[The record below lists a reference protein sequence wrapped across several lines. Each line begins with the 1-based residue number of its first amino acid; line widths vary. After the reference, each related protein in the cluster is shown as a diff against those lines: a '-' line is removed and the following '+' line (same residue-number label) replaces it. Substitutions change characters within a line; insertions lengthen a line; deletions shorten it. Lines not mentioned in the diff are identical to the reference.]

1 MDTSEIKNHFTSYWL
16 SYLLSLAA
24 IYFLVNRGTYTFLDL
39 IDLLIHEPGHLIFG
53 FFGDYIQFLGG
64 TLLQIILPLS
74 ITIYSLIKGYKYFAQ
89 LFLFWLGHNFI
100 NISVYVDDA
109 NKMKL
114 KIIGGIHDWNW
125 LLNKMNLID
134 YAEEIG
140 YLFVTLSIITFII
153 MFFVP
158 YFKREY
164 SHTILE

>member
-1 MDTSEIKNHFTSYWL
+1 MSIELKTHFKNYWL
-16 SYLLSLAA
+16 GYILFAA
-24 IYFLVNRGTYTFLDL
+24 GIYFVSIRGTYTFLDF

-53 FFGDYIQFLGG
+53 LFGEFIQFLGG
-64 TLLQIILPLS
+64 TLMQILLPLS
-74 ITIYSLIKGYKYFAQ
+74 MAIISFIKGWKYTTQ

-114 KIIGGIHDWNW
+114 HIIGGIHDWNW
-125 LLNKMNLID
+125 MLNKIGLID

-140 YLFVTLSIITFII
+140 LFFVGLSIITFIV

-158 YFKREY
+158 YFFIE
-164 SHTILE
+164 TTDDLPLN